1 MTQSTTRG
9 ALLRPIPSVLLL
21 LLLSACG
28 GAMQTIPNG
37 PNTPEVATEAPGEP
51 GVTPG
56 AKDPDHDEFEASL
69 DVPFASAEAS
79 GARKFT
85 VNMSYPGST
94 AAQTFVWQLELRDPE
109 NKVVQAWSG
118 ETPHSNTESSVV
130 VTWPGRVGHQAALP
144 DGSYSVHLKAAV
156 AQQAHAATLSNVP
169 SQRVQQVIERAEG
182 HGRVEQSWDFL
193 VGKPAKPAMP
203 SFTALR
209 VGSDLDA
216 NGHPRAMAAPA
227 TGSLP
232 YTVYYTNLHSQTNDS
247 DGGGAVGSCSSSQ
260 PAQSGEF
267 GPAAAFS
274 YGKSAGLDALMTS
287 EHNHYFDGSSST
299 NASGN
304 ASTAKSR
311 FQSGLSAASNAS
323 TSNFLAIYG
332 MEWGVINNGGHL
344 NIFNSNELFS
354 WEYNNS
360 NQLFGDRYVAKSDYA
375 ALYSVMRQ
383 QGLIGQF
390 NHPDSSGQFAVNG
403 TDLGYSADGDE
414 VMVLAEILNTSAFSS
429 NTNETEAGRSNYEGA
444 YKKMLERGFHVAP
457 ASNQDNHCAN
467 WGKSYTNRTAVL
479 IPSGTAWNKSSF
491 LAALK
496 ARRTF
501 ATMDKNSQLV
511 LTANGHVMGERFS
524 NSGSLALKA
533 NYANSSGHSAATV
546 QIFEGVPGRN
556 GTVSTLASSA
566 STTITPSTGN
576 HFYYA
581 KVTQDD
587 GKILWSAPV
596 WVNQGSGNGGGGDNG
611 GDDGSDTT
619 SPTATVS
626 ESGNG
631 GTIILSAT
639 ASDNVGVSRVDFLID
654 SVVKGSDSSA
664 PYSLAFDSTTLTNG
678 THSLVARAY
687 DAAGNS
693 GASSAVSFS
702 ISNAGAGFTETESN
716 GTVATANS
724 VSASQTTTTGTI
736 GSASDKDFFKLIL
749 PANKALRIDMVG
761 PAANDYDLFLVNA
774 SGTTLKSSES
784 NTSDESL
791 IYQNGSSA
799 QTVYIKVISYSGSS
813 TTQPYTLSLSYP

>member
-1 MTQSTTRG
+1 MLFRS
-9 ALLRPIPSVLLL
+9 
-21 LLLSACG
+21 
-28 GAMQTIPNG
+28 
-37 PNTPEVATEAPGEP
+37 
-51 GVTPG
+51 
-56 AKDPDHDEFEASL
+56 
-69 DVPFASAEAS
+69 
-79 GARKFT
+79 
-85 VNMSYPGST
+85 
-94 AAQTFVWQLELRDPE
+94 
-109 NKVVQAWSG
+109 
-118 ETPHSNTESSVV
+118 
-130 VTWPGRVGHQAALP
+130 
-144 DGSYSVHLKAAV
+144 
-156 AQQAHAATLSNVP
+156 
-169 SQRVQQVIERAEG
+169 
-182 HGRVEQSWDFL
+182 
-193 VGKPAKPAMP
+193 
-203 SFTALR
+203 
-209 VGSDLDA
+209 
-216 NGHPRAMAAPA
+216 
-227 TGSLP
+227 
-232 YTVYYTNLHSQTNDS
+232 
-247 DGGGAVGSCSSSQ
+247 
-260 PAQSGEF
+260 
-267 GPAAAFS
+267 
-274 YGKSAGLDALMTS
+274 
-287 EHNHYFDGSSST
+287 
-299 NASGN
+299 
-304 ASTAKSR
+304 
-311 FQSGLSAASNAS
+311 
-323 TSNFLAIYG
+323 
-332 MEWGVINNGGHL
+332 
-344 NIFNSNELFS
+344 IFNSNELFS